1 MFPYKGKR
9 SRLLSPPS
17 LPAPFPEGLG
27 ILCHRGQE
35 NTWKNPSDSCP
46 TCPFSLS
53 LPSASTSA
61 APGMLQPFPYAGHP
75 REAGFFSPFLKGFET
90 KRVTKEA
97 PRTEERH
104 GAGDAGALGDV
115 FPVCAPGVPLLPGP
129 AVQLRE
135 RSGTPRWAGREG
147 RGALTAGWGKGA
159 SGSTSGSTS
168 GADRAG

>member
-9 SRLLSPPS
+9 SCLLSPSS

-53 LPSASTSA
+53 LPSGTTSA
-61 APGMLQPFPYAGHP
+61 APGMLQPFPYAKHP
-75 REAGFFSPFLKGFET
+75 WEAGVFSPFLKGFET

-97 PRTEERH
+97 PRTKERH

-115 FPVCAPGVPLLPGP
+115 FPVCAPGVPLLPGS

-135 RSGTPRWAGREG
+135 RSRDASLGRQGGTGG
-147 RGALTAGWGKGA
+147 TDSGMGKG
-159 SGSTSGSTS
+159 SLGIHLGC
-168 GADRAG
+168 